1 MESSGLSY
9 LESSWIYETHEAKN
23 IEKSLEE
30 WENGMN
36 NTIFQFFSGSV
47 SQVKKD
53 K

>member
-36 NTIFQFFSGSV
+36 NTIFQFFRGLLAKS
-47 SQVKKD
+47 KR
-53 K
+53 